1 MTSNC
6 LFAIGQASICIAIG
20 MCLAMLLLMP
30 GCSSHA
36 PAPTDRYP
44 VPILLDPVTE
54 QPPVLNPSTN
64 LLKYFLFISILFTST
79 FYFNLAMTLYLTL
92 FSLYILMP
100 SLLSSTASIM
110 Q

>member
-54 QPPVLNPSTN
+54 QPPVLNLSTN
-64 LLKYFLFISILFTST
+64 TET
-79 FYFNLAMTLYLTL
+79 R
-92 FSLYILMP
+92 
-100 SLLSSTASIM
+100 